1 MIREMNDQ
9 DGARVLE
16 IYIQGL
22 ETRSAT
28 FETEVPSWNEW
39 DIKHIKHSRLVY
51 TDNERIIGW
60 AALSQGSTRKVYSGV
75 AEISIYIDTLFVNKG
90 IGSLLMDE
98 LIKSSEKHGIWTLFS
113 SVFPENLGTIKLHK
127 KFGFKTIGIR
137 EKIAKLDN
145 KWRDTILLERRS
157 KVIGL

>member
-16 IYIQGL
+16 IYKQGL